1 MHQHFDNGG
10 FRTSP
15 HPGQSQPVITQTAL
29 KLTDGKDT
37 DNELAVVAGKRYRF
51 TALTAGGFY
60 LGLADVTTAANVRW
74 VCPLYQSI
82 EVQIPY
88 GITALHVASDT
99 NNAIGYLV
107 EIKQVEE
114 DDISAQNQS

>member
-1 MHQHFDNGG
+1 MLHDNGG

-29 KLTDGKDT
+29 QFTGINKDVDT
-37 DNELAVVAGKRYRF
+37 ELAVVAGKRYRF
-51 TALTAGGFY
+51 TALITGGFY

-74 VCPLYQSI
+74 VCPLYQTV

-88 GITALHVASDT
+88 NITALHVVCDT

-107 EIKQVEE
+107 EIKQVDD
-114 DDISAQNQS
+114 DDISA